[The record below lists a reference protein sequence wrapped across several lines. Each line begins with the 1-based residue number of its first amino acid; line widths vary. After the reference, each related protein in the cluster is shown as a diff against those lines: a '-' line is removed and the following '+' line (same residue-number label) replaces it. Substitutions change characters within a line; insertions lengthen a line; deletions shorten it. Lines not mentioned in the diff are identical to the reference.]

1 MRIKPLLL
9 LFFILLSIAYEGH
22 SQTLF
27 SPDKKLTLRFM
38 LDQGTPYYELKSGPI
53 TLIGKSQLGFKL
65 DGLPDLTT
73 NFVCIRHT
81 THTFNE
87 QWQPVWGEEQTITN
101 HYNELWVALQES
113 TPQKRSL
120 NIRFRLYNDGLGF
133 RYEFPDQPSLT
144 HFRIQE
150 EQTAFNITEDAKA
163 YWIPGDYDSNEFVY
177 QISSLSALPDTL
189 QKAKRDLT
197 STTLINDHSVQ
208 TPLLL
213 KKANGWYLN
222 IHEAALIDYP
232 AMALTLSQT
241 DGQYRFQSHLT
252 PDPQGHKGRIQTP
265 FQTPWR
271 TIIATPDAK
280 GILLSRLILNLN
292 EPCKLA
298 TTDWIKP
305 MKYMGIWWHMFVPN
319 GKTWNYCDPR
329 NLKIDQFDYQRATPN
344 GRHGA
349 NTADVVKAIDFAA
362 RHRFDGLL
370 IEGWNI
376 GWEDWFDHQKEKVF
390 DFVTPYPDFDLS
402 TISRHAQQQH
412 VGLIMHHETSGSIM
426 NYERHMPEAYRLMN
440 TYGYQCVKTGYVGR
454 LLPAG
459 EYHYG
464 QTFVNHV
471 LHTIEETAKR
481 HIMINIHESAHPT
494 GLHRTYPNFLACESA
509 RGTEYEAFA
518 FNRPDHTTILPF
530 TRLVGGPMD
539 YTPGIFQLDFSA
551 YDANCRKTLSSTLAK
566 QLALYVV
573 LYSPFQM
580 APDLPENYMKHP
592 DAFQFIK
599 DVPVD
604 WKRTVV
610 LEAEPGAFV
619 TIARCDKHSNDWYV
633 GCSVNAQ
640 ARTST
645 IKLDFLD
652 PKKSYMATLYKDH
665 RKADY
670 AKRPMLYTIEQKKV
684 TSKSQLSIYCASGG
698 GYAISLKEIK
708 E

>member
-1 MRIKPLLL
+1 
-9 LFFILLSIAYEGH
+9 
-22 SQTLF
+22 
-27 SPDKKLTLRFM
+27 
-38 LDQGTPYYELKSGPI
+38 
-53 TLIGKSQLGFKL
+53 
-65 DGLPDLTT
+65 
-73 NFVCIRHT
+73 
-81 THTFNE
+81 
-87 QWQPVWGEEQTITN
+87 
-101 HYNELWVALQES
+101 
-113 TPQKRSL
+113 
-120 NIRFRLYNDGLGF
+120 
-133 RYEFPDQPSLT
+133 
-144 HFRIQE
+144 
-150 EQTAFNITEDAKA
+150 
-163 YWIPGDYDSNEFVY
+163 
-177 QISSLSALPDTL
+177 
-189 QKAKRDLT
+189 
-197 STTLINDHSVQ
+197 
-208 TPLLL
+208 
-213 KKANGWYLN
+213 
-222 IHEAALIDYP
+222 
-232 AMALTLSQT
+232 
-241 DGQYRFQSHLT
+241 
-252 PDPQGHKGRIQTP
+252 
-265 FQTPWR
+265 
-271 TIIATPDAK
+271 
-280 GILLSRLILNLN
+280 
-292 EPCKLA
+292 
-298 TTDWIKP
+298 
-305 MKYMGIWWHMFVPN
+305 
-319 GKTWNYCDPR
+319 
-329 NLKIDQFDYQRATPN
+329 
-344 GRHGA
+344 
-349 NTADVVKAIDFAA
+349 
-362 RHRFDGLL
+362 
-370 IEGWNI
+370 
-376 GWEDWFDHQKEKVF
+376 
-390 DFVTPYPDFDLS
+390 
-402 TISRHAQQQH
+402 
-412 VGLIMHHETSGSIM
+412 MHHETSGSIM

-440 TYGYQCVKTGYVGR
+440 TYGYPSVKTGYVGR

-471 LHTIEETAKR
+471 LHTIEETAKH

-494 GLHRTYPNFLACESA
+494 GLHRTYPNFLACESG

-580 APDLPENYMKHP
+580 AADLPENYMKHP

-619 TIARCDKHSNDWYV
+619 TIARCDKHSNNWYV

-684 TSKSQLSIYCASGG
+684 TSKSQLSIHCAPGG

-708 E
+708 D